1 MVLFIVTILMI
12 TLDMTDHTLAALLGA
27 SILLIFLAQIWPVWQ
42 PAMVEHFTHEAAI
55 ALAAGNMAEY
65 SEYLALASE
74 YATLAGS
81 FNLDTF
87 SFYFTR
93 WIDLGTIIV
102 ILSLMVITEIARD
115 SGLFQFIA
123 VKALRLSGGSPRK
136 LLMIFCALT
145 FAMSSVLATTALIV
159 GPLTIL
165 ACDAL
170 EQNPVPFL
178 ISNAMCGNVGG
189 ITTMISS
196 VPCMLVAGATAYD
209 FAWFVIN
216 LFPLGL
222 MLLGVTI
229 FIALQLFRKE
239 FSTPRPQRVRDLM
252 ALDAWDM
259 VRDRG
264 VFYRTAIL
272 FIGLVIGFV
281 VFGSLGLSWLVA
293 LVGCLIFVVFSGV
306 GPNRLFREVEWTAL
320 FFFIG
325 LFMVVGGLEEFG
337 VLHAIGEGIAG
348 IVGSNQ
354 VLATVMLLWVTG
366 ITSGAVD
373 NIPVTATLIP
383 VVSIVGEG
391 LPAGAIGTLYGSLT
405 VGAVLGGALTPIASA
420 ANVLT
425 MTVARKEGRPIPYNK
440 MLVTG
445 AVLFFVFLGI
455 STGYMLFRL
464 AMFPLAAPPSFS

>member
-1 MVLFIVTILMI
+1 MI

-27 SILLIFLAQIWPVWQ
+27 AVLLIYLAQIWSTWQ
-42 PAMVEHFTHEAAI
+42 PLMAEYYTQAAAEA
-55 ALAAGNMAEY
+55 LLHGNMAEY
-65 SEYLALASE
+65 AEFSVLASD
-74 YATLAGS
+74 YSSLAGS

-123 VKALRLSGGSPRK
+123 VKALRLSGGSPKK

-209 FAWFVIN
+209 FAWFVVN

-222 MLLGVTI
+222 LLLGITI
-229 FIALQLFRKE
+229 FIVLQLFRKE
-239 FSTPRPQRVRDLM
+239 FSIPRPQRVRDLM
-252 ALDAWDM
+252 TLDAWDM
-259 VRDRG
+259 VKDRG

-272 FIGLVIGFV
+272 FIGLIIGFV
-281 VFGSLGLSWLVA
+281 IFGSLGLSWLVA
-293 LVGCLIFVVFSGV
+293 LVGCLVFVIFSGV
-306 GPNRLFREVEWTAL
+306 GPSRLFREVEWTAL

-325 LFMVVGGLEEFG
+325 LFMVVGGMEEFG
-337 VLHAIGEGIAG
+337 VLHAIGEGIAHL
-348 IVGSNQ
+348 VGSNT

-383 VVSIVGEG
+383 VVGIVAEG
-391 LPAGAIGTLYGSLT
+391 LGPELSAATIGTLYGSLT

-440 MLVTG
+440 FLKTG
-445 AVLFFVFLGI
+445 VVLFFVFLGVT
-455 STGYMLFRL
+455 TGYMLFRL
-464 AMFPLAAPPSFS
+464 AMFPLAGPPTFS